1 MRRAVIVGGADI
13 LQPERIREQLRVDDF
28 VIYCDSGLRYREIL
42 GRTPDLIVGDFD
54 SHEDPQLPVETLRL
68 PEEKDDTDTVY
79 AARVALD
86 RGFTDFLL
94 LGVLGGRIDHSLGN
108 LALLHELQQQ
118 GAHAVIL
125 DDYSRVTLVDKA
137 THLKDDARY
146 FSLFA
151 WGGEVT
157 GLTIRGAK
165 YPLDTAKLT
174 PSQALGV
181 SNEVLPGKTATI
193 TLESGTL
200 LVIEVFRDA
209 GD

>member
-13 LQPERIREQLRVDDF
+13 QQPKRIREQLREDDF
-28 VIYCDSGLRYREIL
+28 VIYCDSGLRHREAL

-108 LALLHELQQQ
+108 LALLTNCN
-118 GAHAVIL
+118 
-125 DDYSRVTLVDKA
+125 SKA
-137 THLKDDARY
+137 
-146 FSLFA
+146 
-151 WGGEVT
+151 
-157 GLTIRGAK
+157 
-165 YPLDTAKLT
+165 PM
-174 PSQALGV
+174 PSSWTTTRA
-181 SNEVLPGKTATI
+181 
-193 TLESGTL
+193 
-200 LVIEVFRDA
+200 
-209 GD
+209 